1 MARREKVLLVGWDA
15 ADWKV
20 INPLMDA
27 GKMPNVQRLVDNGSM
42 GQIATLHPPLSP
54 MLWTS
59 IATGKRPF
67 KHGIHGF
74 SEPTA
79 DGLGIQPVTNLSR
92 KCKAVWNILNQN
104 GLRSVVIGWW
114 PSHPAEPINGVMV
127 SDHYHRAHGPLDK
140 GWPLLPR
147 SVHPPE
153 LHDTLAELRFHP
165 NELAPSMIEP
175 FVPKAEEIDQDKD
188 KRLAGCMRTLCECVS
203 IHSAA
208 TYLIEHEPWDFFAV
222 YYDAIDHFCHG
233 FMKYHPP
240 RQEFIPEADFELY
253 HNVVSMAYQ
262 FHDQMLGTLLNK
274 AGEDMNVIL
283 MSDHGF
289 HPDHLRPKMI
299 PSIPAGPAI
308 EHRDFGI
315 LAMRGPGIKK
325 DELLHGPSVIDIT
338 PTILTLYGLP
348 VGADM
353 DGKVLV
359 SAFEKPLDVQTIPT
373 WEEVPGADGR
383 HPPHTRLDPQAA
395 RESLAQLVALG
406 YIARPDEN
414 REKAVADTIAEL
426 RYNLSEAYQDDDQHA
441 EALEILRE
449 LHRADPDEQR
459 YAVHRFV
466 SCQAL
471 GLLDEMSEIVA
482 DLDGRRRGVYEQAR
496 VGLTELSELVRK
508 RMKERKLKQ
517 ELAATEAPSDAKPEE
532 PDQPDETGVEAS
544 GEAEKTE
551 AALLSPEERQA
562 LGRWRNLARFDPP
575 VVDYLKAQVRAM
587 EGRPAEALQLLERV
601 QEAHLARPGLFLQTA
616 DLYLKLGRWEEAEQT
631 YAKALSVDPDNPH
644 AHVGM
649 SRMALRRGDY
659 ARAAQSALDALQ
671 RMYHYPVAH
680 FLLGEA
686 LIRLREWSRA
696 AEAFRGA
703 LSLNPNFPQAHRR
716 LAGIA
721 RRSGDSAAAAEHLRL
736 FEELKAAGKNEQPAE
751 AETGQPTANESKS
764 AEFAETEALP
774 VAQPSAQPA
783 ADLTETIVVVTGL
796 PRSGTSMIMQML
808 AAGGLPVLSDGRRT
822 ADVDNPL
829 GYFEYEPVK
838 HLHESADWLTDARG
852 HAVKIVAPLLRYLPH
867 DRDYRI
873 VFIERNVEEVL
884 ASQAEMLTRRGE
896 IIDDTPARRSR
907 LKESCVRQVQS
918 LKTTLLQRPRMR
930 TLFLNHAEVLRDP
943 NAVADSLNLFLGGK
957 LNATAMAAKVKPLLH
972 RQRAA
977 ETTAP
982 SP

>member
-1 MARREKVLLVGWDA
+1 
-15 ADWKV
+15 
-20 INPLMDA
+20 
-27 GKMPNVQRLVDNGSM
+27 
-42 GQIATLHPPLSP
+42 
-54 MLWTS
+54 
-59 IATGKRPF
+59 
-67 KHGIHGF
+67 
-74 SEPTA
+74 
-79 DGLGIQPVTNLSR
+79 
-92 KCKAVWNILNQN
+92 
-104 GLRSVVIGWW
+104 
-114 PSHPAEPINGVMV
+114 
-127 SDHYHRAHGPLDK
+127 
-140 GWPLLPR
+140 
-147 SVHPPE
+147 
-153 LHDTLAELRFHP
+153 
-165 NELAPSMIEP
+165 
-175 FVPKAEEIDQDKD
+175 
-188 KRLAGCMRTLCECVS
+188 
-203 IHSAA
+203 
-208 TYLIEHEPWDFFAV
+208 
-222 YYDAIDHFCHG
+222 
-233 FMKYHPP
+233 
-240 RQEFIPEADFELY
+240 
-253 HNVVSMAYQ
+253 
-262 FHDQMLGTLLNK
+262 
-274 AGEDMNVIL
+274 MNVIL

-867 DRDYRI
+867 DRDYRM

>member
-1 MARREKVLLVGWDA
+1 LLIGWDA

-27 GKMPNVQRLVDNGSM
+27 GKMPNVQRLVENGAM

-104 GLRSVVIGWW
+104 GLSSVVIGWW

-127 SDHYHRAHGPLDK
+127 SDHYPRADGPLDK
-140 GWPLLPR
+140 GWPLMAR
-147 SVHPPE
+147 AVHPPE

-175 FVPKAEEIDQDKD
+175 FIPKAKEIDQDKD
-188 KRLAGCMRTLCECVS
+188 KRLGGCMRTLCECVS

-208 TYLIEHEPWDFFAV
+208 THLLEHEPWDFFAV

-262 FHDQMLGTLLNK
+262 FHDQMLGTLLKK
-274 AGEDMNVIL
+274 AGEDVTVIL

-289 HPDHLRPKMI
+289 HPDHLRPRMI
-299 PSIPAGPAI
+299 PNIPAGPAI

-315 LAMRGPGIKK
+315 LAIRGPGIKK
-325 DELLHGPSVIDIT
+325 DELLHGPCVIDIT

-359 SAFEKPLDVQTIPT
+359 GAFENPPEVQTIPS
-373 WEEVPGADGR
+373 WEEAPGVDGR

-395 RESLAQLVALG
+395 RESLEQLVALG
-406 YIARPDEN
+406 YIAKPDEN

-441 EALEILRE
+441 EALDILRE

-459 YAVHRFV
+459 FAVHRFV

-471 GLLDEMSEIVA
+471 GLLDEMSAIVA

-496 VGLTELSELVRK
+496 AGLKELAELVRK
-508 RMKERKLKQ
+508 RLDERKLKH
-517 ELAATEAPSDAKPEE
+517 ELAATEAPSVAEPEE
-532 PDQPDETGVEAS
+532 PHQPDETGVEAS
-544 GEAEKTE
+544 GEAENAE
-551 AALLSPEERQA
+551 AALLTPEERQA
-562 LGRWRNLARFDPP
+562 LGRWRNLSRFDPP

-587 EGRPAEALQLLERV
+587 EGRPAEALKLLERV
-601 QEAHLARPGLFLQTA
+601 QEAHLTRPGLFLQTA
-616 DLYLKLGRWEEAEQT
+616 DLYLKLRRWEEAEQT

-671 RMYHYPVAH
+671 RLYHFPLAH

-696 AEAFRGA
+696 AEAFRAA

-721 RRSGDSAAAAEHLRL
+721 RRSGDLAAAAEHLRL
-736 FEELKAAGKNEQPAE
+736 FEELKAAGNNGQARTETEKLRKE
-751 AETGQPTANESKS
+751 ETGRPTANESEA
-764 AEFAETEALP
+764 AEFAATEAAP
-774 VAQPSAQPA
+774 MAKPSDQPA
-783 ADLTETIVVVTGL
+783 ADLNQSIVVVTGL

-808 AAGGLPVLSDGRRT
+808 AAGGLPVLGDGRRT
-822 ADVDNPL
+822 ADEDNPL

-838 HLHESADWLTDARG
+838 HLHESADWLNDAQG
-852 HAVKIVAPLLRYLPH
+852 QAVKIVAPLLRYLPH

-896 IIDDTPARRSR
+896 PIDDTPARRSR
-907 LKESCVRQVQS
+907 LKETYIRQVQS
-918 LKTTLLQRPRMR
+918 LKATLLERPRAQ
-930 TLFLNHAEVLRDP
+930 TLFLNHAEVMRDP
-943 NAVADSLNLFLGGK
+943 QTAAESLNLFFGGA
-957 LNATAMAAKVKPLLH
+957 LNATAMAAKVKPSLH
-972 RQRAA
+972 RQRAG
-977 ETTAP
+977 EITAP